1 MQVNLLRNTLQSNQ
15 DGRPIV
21 RPLRVEFLAVAGGGG
36 ASYGRQQTPQ
46 VGGSGGGAGGVITGS
61 FCAEKNTNYPIS
73 VGNGGAIGG
82 VSGSNGDDT
91 TLFGVTAIGGGGGV
105 DANLAAG
112 LDGGSG
118 GGGGTTGGTG
128 LQPGAS
134 YSGFGN
140 DGSGRPGATDSYGGA
155 GGGAGA
161 AASNQNGG
169 DGIQLDFTGTSVY
182 YGGGGRGAGP
192 NGLLGT
198 SGLGDIGHGGDAFV
212 SADPGD
218 PTPGNGGIVVIRYDG
233 APKATGGTITE
244 SNGKTFHTFTSGS
257 VENFVVTKNE
267 DNFALNN
274 CNDGTSV

>member
-1 MQVNLLRNTLQSNQ
+1 MQVNLIRNTLQSNQ

-21 RPLRVEFLAVAGGGG
+21 RPLKVEFLAVAGGGG
-36 ASYGRQQTPQ
+36 ASQGRQQTPQ
-46 VGGSGGGAGGVITGS
+46 LGGGGGGAGGVITGS
-61 FCAEKNTNYPIS
+61 FCAEKNTDYPIS
-73 VGNGGAIGG
+73 VGDGGAVGG
-82 VSGSNGDDT
+82 TSGTNGEDT
-91 TLFGVTAIGGGGGV
+91 TLFGVTAIGGGAGV
-105 DANLAAG
+105 DANLGAG
-112 LDGGSG
+112 NDGGSG
-118 GGGGTTGGTG
+118 GGGGTLGGTG

-140 DGSGRPGATDSYGGA
+140 NGSGAPGASNSYGGA

-182 YGGGGRGAGP
+182 YGGGGRGAAP

-212 SADPGD
+212 NTSGGSPQPGSA
-218 PTPGNGGIVVIRYDG
+218 GIVIIRYDG
-233 APKATGGTITE
+233 APKATGGTITQ
-244 SNGKTFHTFTSGS
+244 SNGKTFHTFTTGS
-257 VENFVVTKNE
+257 VVNFVVTKNE

-274 CNDGTSV
+274 CESGTSV